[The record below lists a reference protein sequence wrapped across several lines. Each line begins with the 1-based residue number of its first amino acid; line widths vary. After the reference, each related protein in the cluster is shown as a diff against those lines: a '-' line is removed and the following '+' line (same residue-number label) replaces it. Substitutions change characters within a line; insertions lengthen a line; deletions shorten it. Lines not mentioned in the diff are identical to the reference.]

1 MSLLVEE
8 LPMGVHIVDEQNKDR
23 FLRKNW
29 WQWRPIVEAIR
40 SLNLLDDER
49 LDYLSDGIGSLTE
62 RECLQ
67 IAEELKT
74 KVLPKIREGERM
86 LLDGTVTDVPDDG
99 HFYREQSEQQKNYSV
114 SYESLST
121 FIDFCYAS
129 KGLHV
134 L

>member
-1 MSLLVEE
+1 MHL
-8 LPMGVHIVDEQNKDR
+8 IDEQNKER
-23 FLRKNW
+23 FLRKSW

-40 SLNLLDDER
+40 SLQLLDDER

-86 LLDGTVTDVPDDG
+86 MLNGAITDVPDDG
-99 HFYREQSEQQKNYSV
+99 TLFREPSEQEKNYSV
-114 SYESLST
+114 SYESLSI

-129 KGLHV
+129 KGLYV
-134 L
+134 S